1 MLKPSNL
8 GKEPCDAFAASVPT
22 SSVAA
27 YMIFFCRKYSL
38 DCRQGSPDAIFSEI
52 SFSSGPVEVPAKG
65 KIATSIDRYIFKNRW
80 ATALCRKQ
88 SHIFTSRLFQI
99 WRVSRTAIRRI
110 HPPHATVLT
119 NFRSK
124 LMIQNSAITLQIEDL
139 QKSISKHVDVSFR
152 HDRSMVHVGVQRS
165 IRP

>member
-27 YMIFFCRKYSL
+27 YMIFFVECLY
-38 DCRQGSPDAIFSEI
+38 CRQGSPDAIFSEI

-80 ATALCRKQ
+80 ATALYRKQ

-99 WRVSRTAIRRI
+99 WRVSRTAKA
-110 HPPHATVLT
+110 HPPTPRYSAHKLSFKTDDSKQRYNVS
-119 NFRSK
+119 NRRS
-124 LMIQNSAITLQIEDL
+124 
-139 QKSISKHVDVSFR
+139 SKEHFETC
-152 HDRSMVHVGVQRS
+152 QF
-165 IRP
+165 